1 MLLQGKGLRTWAK
14 GRRCHIPVI
23 PQIMEVV
30 KAEKQTGLL
39 VINIKYIISSSVKGD
54 YIYFIQKEVRFARGA

>member
-1 MLLQGKGLRTWAK
+1 
-14 GRRCHIPVI
+14 
-23 PQIMEVV
+23 MEVV

-39 VINIKYIISSSVKGD
+39 VINIKYIISSSVKGN